1 MMGTIQ
7 NIVLESSGKRERARE
22 AVGLSSEVATSGH
35 GAYHVLEEDE
45 TVSRCGNLDE
55 TNPFASNIHTVLDRS
70 EAEAFGYTLCG
81 ACRRCGD

>member
-1 MMGTIQ
+1 MMGTVQ
-7 NIVLESSGKRERARE
+7 NIVLRSYGKRGREQE

-45 TVSRCGNLDE
+45 AVSRCGNLDD
-55 TNPFASNIHTVLDRS
+55 TNPFTSNVHTVLDRA

-81 ACRRCGD
+81 ACRRHRE